1 MKTISIKLLDYC
13 HYIFFII
20 FTIIGFLILKDYGF
34 NIDETFTRKS
44 GLYWLNYLADFFNL
58 TNISEI
64 SSQKLNSSDDFTIPW
79 SDAYGII
86 FDLPAAIIETS
97 LSLNEP
103 LKIYQMRHALTLK
116 FMPNDISSLG
126 RG

>member
-1 MKTISIKLLDYC
+1 M
-13 HYIFFII
+13 
-20 FTIIGFLILKDYGF
+20 GLILMRLSKKKRF
-34 NIDETFTRKS
+34 ILVKLFSR
-44 GLYWLNYLADFFNL
+44 FFNL

-103 LKIYQMRHALTLK
+103 LKIYQMRHALT
-116 FMPNDISSLG
+116 FYTF
-126 RG
+126 

>member
-13 HYIFFII
+13 HYIFFVI
-20 FTIIGFLILKDYGF
+20 FTVIGIYIFRDFGF

-58 TNISEI
+58 DHISEI
-64 SSQKLNSSDDFTIPW
+64 SSQKLNSSDDFTVPW

-86 FDLPAAIIETS
+86 FDLPSAIIETLFS
-97 LSLNEP
+97 INEP
-103 LKIYQMRHALTLK
+103 LKSTNFLSFPLNHQTIHINFYRI
-116 FMPNDISSLG
+116 FP
-126 RG
+126 